1 MSVRVVRTSLLTIW
15 FTCFGLSLAI
25 VLYLRL
31 GGWIE
36 QDNLHKALTQLN
48 SSYVPYL
55 GVITAYYFAT
65 SATTE
70 STVNGNNVAA
80 TLALLASF
88 LWNAVI
94 LAFFV
99 PLLYG
104 HGVIEQSIKNTE
116 FLSGLISWLVAPA
129 IGFYFARSQNR

>member
-1 MSVRVVRTSLLTIW
+1 M
-15 FTCFGLSLAI
+15 
-25 VLYLRL
+25 
-31 GGWIE
+31 
-36 QDNLHKALTQLN
+36 TQLN